1 MPKSVPTLAPC
12 GPLRAFLCL
21 LNARLNG
28 HSRIRSLVLTMV
40 FGMGVPRI
48 ELG

>member
-1 MPKSVPTLAPC
+1 VPKSVPTLAPY
-12 GPLRAFLCL
+12 GPFPAFLCL
-21 LNARLNG
+21 LNARLTG
-28 HSRIRSLVLTMV
+28 HSWIRSLVLTMV

>member
-1 MPKSVPTLAPC
+1 MPKSVPTLAPY
-12 GPLRAFLCL
+12 GPFQAFLCL

-28 HSRIRSLVLTMV
+28 HSWIRSLVLTMV